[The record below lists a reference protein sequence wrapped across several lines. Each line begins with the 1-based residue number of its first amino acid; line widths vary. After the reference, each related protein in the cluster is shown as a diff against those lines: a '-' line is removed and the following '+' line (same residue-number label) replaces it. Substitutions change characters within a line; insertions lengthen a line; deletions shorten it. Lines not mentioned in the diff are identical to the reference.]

1 MITEE
6 IILNWLNDMDYKIN
20 IFYIRDLL
28 KKYVKDGVEL
38 REQLMQ
44 IMQVLGIQE
53 EVDLNSNKAMLDIIN
68 SKFSLKNKISSLN
81 KKVLEELFDYT
92 NNEIFSILMQYR
104 SISDKYTKAVS
115 FIKSS
120 CNADFDKDNKKIIQE
135 FMSNKLNE
143 VDRKNFKRRVKFN
156 QKIKNGAVIVSNPS
170 IPFGIEDIKEIFG
183 FNFVFRGDNL
193 QDCLDLLEVLLKKYQ
208 PLMGDDE
215 GGYFIIL
222 RSTLFIKVLKNERE
236 IMPFMYSVEEEEE
249 IRKLIKQFRKEF
261 IEVRHENTE
270 SAIIDDISGDL
281 HLTVGSALIAEY
293 NSEFGRIKIDYD
305 NIKVIEN
312 EINLLELIQRSGDT
326 ENIKKN
332 INSIFESITPK
343 IGRMERLRIDLDRK
357 GIISASA
364 DVIVGTKSYI
374 LSLKN
379 GEFEIK
385 GDILF

>member
-68 SKFSLKNKISSLN
+68 SKFSIKNKISSLN

>member
-236 IMPFMYSVEEEEE
+236 IMPFMYSVQEEEE